1 MATVPPARNYRT
13 QSQSGGSSS
22 VVMMVLLG
30 VLAVVLCA
38 GVGLLVLMYLKPS
51 GGGGSPAVE
60 SREVTPKGEYDPEE
74 REAVTLFKNSK
85 ESVVNVD
92 TVVLRRGFGRKDEL
106 LQAGTGSGF
115 LWDDA
120 GHVVTNFH
128 VIQDAIRNRLTLRVV
143 LADRSEWKVTIVGVA
158 PEYDIAVLKIS
169 DQAPLKKI
177 KVGTSKD
184 LEVGQKCYAIGN
196 PFGLSL
202 SLTKGIISALDR
214 EIESPAGSTI
224 PGVIQTDA
232 PINPGNSGGPLL
244 DKDGRLIGVNTQI
257 ATAKGGGAG
266 NIGIGF
272 AVPVDVV
279 NWVVPQLIRSG
290 KIVKPSLG
298 ITLVPQ
304 FSMKRAGYN
313 EGVMVASVEDGSPA
327 AKAGLR
333 PVFVDQES
341 GSVTAGDVILSINGV
356 IFKSNDDYERM
367 ARGFKLGDTLNL
379 SIRRGD
385 RSITVEVVLPR

>member
-1 MATVPPARNYRT
+1 MATVPPSRT
-13 QSQSGGSSS
+13 YSSNAYPSSGGRTI
-22 VVMMVLLG
+22 MMVLLG
-30 VLAVVLCA
+30 VMAVALCA
-38 GVGLLVLMYLKPS
+38 AVGLLALLYLKP
-51 GGGGSPAVE
+51 GRGGSDTTAE
-60 SREVTPKGEYDPEE
+60 SREVTPKGEYDSEE

-92 TVVLRRGFGRKDEL
+92 TVVVRRGFGRKDEL

-128 VIQDAIRNRLTLRVV
+128 VVQDAIRSRLTLRVV

-158 PEYDIAVLKIS
+158 PEYDLAVLKIS

-266 NIGIGF
+266 SIGIGF

-290 KIVKPSLG
+290 KMVKPSLG
-298 ITLVPQ
+298 ITLVNQ
-304 FSMKRAGYN
+304 FSMRRAGYN
-313 EGVMVASVEDGSPA
+313 EGVMIATVEEGSPA

-333 PVFVDQES
+333 PVLVDQDS
-341 GSVTAGDVILSINGV
+341 GAVTAGDVILKINNDTV
-356 IFKSNDDYERM
+356 KSNDDFERL
-367 ARGFKLGDTLNL
+367 AKGFKLGDTLTL
-379 SIRRGD
+379 SLRRGD
-385 RSITVEVVLPR
+385 RSITVDVVLPK

>member
-1 MATVPPARNYRT
+1 MATVPPSRNYSSNRG
-13 QSQSGGSSS
+13 SGSS
-22 VVMMVLLG
+22 VIVMLLLG
-30 VLAVVLCA
+30 VLAVAVCA
-38 GVGLLVLMYLKPS
+38 GVTLLAVLYLKPGNN
-51 GGGGSPAVE
+51 GGAAATE
-60 SREVTPKGEYDPEE
+60 AREVTPKGEYDPEE
-74 REAVTLFKNSK
+74 REAVSLFKNSRD
-85 ESVVNVD
+85 SVVNVD
-92 TVVLRRGFGRKDEL
+92 TVVLRRGFNRNTEL

-128 VIQDAIRNRLTLRVV
+128 VIQDALRNRLTLRVV
-143 LADRSEWKVTIVGVA
+143 LADRSEWKVDVVGVA
-158 PEYDIAVLKIS
+158 PEYDLAVLKIS
-169 DQAPLKKI
+169 ADAPLKKI
-177 KVGTSKD
+177 KVGSSKD

-290 KIVKPSLG
+290 KLVKPSLG
-298 ITLVPQ
+298 ITLVNQ
-304 FSMKRAGYN
+304 FSLRRAGYN
-313 EGVMVASVEDGSPA
+313 EGVMIASVEDGSPA
-327 AKAGLR
+327 ANAGLR
-333 PVFVDQES
+333 PVIVDQET
-341 GSVTAGDVILSINGV
+341 GSVTAGDVILKINNTVVKG
-356 IFKSNDDYERM
+356 NDDYERQ
-367 ARGFKLGDTLNL
+367 ASGFKLGDTLKL
-379 SIRRGD
+379 TVRRGE
-385 RSITVEVVLPR
+385 RSFVVDVVLPR

>member
-1 MATVPPARNYRT
+1 ML
-13 QSQSGGSSS
+13 
-22 VVMMVLLG
+22 MVLLG
-30 VLAVVLCA
+30 LLAVAMCA
-38 GVGLLVLMYLKPS
+38 AVGLLALMYLKPVV
-51 GGGGSPAVE
+51 GGAAALEP
-60 SREVTPKGEYDPEE
+60 REVTPKGEYDPEE

-92 TVVLRRGFGRKDEL
+92 TVVVRRGFNRNTEL

-128 VIQDAIRNRLTLRVV
+128 VIQEAIRNRLTLRVV
-143 LADRSEWKVTIVGVA
+143 LSDRSEWKVNIVGVA
-158 PEYDIAVLKIS
+158 PEYDLAVLKIS
-169 DQAPLKKI
+169 DQAPFKKI

-214 EIESPAGSTI
+214 EIESPAGSNI

-279 NWVVPQLIRSG
+279 NWVVPQLIRNG

-304 FSMKRAGYN
+304 FSMRRAGYL

-333 PVFVDQES
+333 PVIVDQDS
-341 GSVTAGDVILSINGV
+341 GNVTAGDVILKINNDTVKG
-356 IFKSNDDYERM
+356 NDDYERL
-367 ARGFKLGDTLNL
+367 ATGFKLGDTVKLT
-379 SIRRGD
+379 IRRGERTFTMD
-385 RSITVEVVLPR
+385 VELPK

>member
-1 MATVPPARNYRT
+1 MATVPPSRQYRSET
-13 QSQSGGSSS
+13 APRP
-22 VVMMVLLG
+22 VALYTVLVALLG
-30 VLAVVLCA
+30 LALFAVATLS
-38 GVGLLVLMYLKPS
+38 YLAFFKNDS
-51 GGGGSPAVE
+51 KGNQPATE

-92 TVVLRRGFGRKDEL
+92 TVVVRRGFGRKDEL

-158 PEYDIAVLKIS
+158 PEYDLAVLKIS

-177 KVGTSKD
+177 KVGSSKD

-327 AKAGLR
+327 ARAGVR
-333 PVFVDQES
+333 PVFIDPDSRE
-341 GSVTAGDVILSINGV
+341 VTPGDVILKINNDTVKG
-356 IFKSNDDYERM
+356 NDDYERI
-367 ARGFKLGDTLNL
+367 AKSFKLGETLTL
-379 SIRRGD
+379 TLRRGD
-385 RSITVEVVLPR
+385 GLITVEVVMPK

>member
-1 MATVPPARNYRT
+1 MPTVPPSRNYG
-13 QSQSGGSSS
+13 SNGKSGNS
-22 VVMMVLLG
+22 VVLMLLLG
-30 VLAVVLCA
+30 VLAVALCA
-38 GVGLLVLMYLKPS
+38 GVGLLALMYLKPT
-51 GGGGSPAVE
+51 GGGQAATE
-60 SREVTPKGEYDPEE
+60 AREVTPKGEYDPEE
-74 REAVTLFKNSK
+74 REAVTLFRNSK
-85 ESVVNVD
+85 DSVVNVD
-92 TVVLRRGFGRKDEL
+92 TVVLRRGFNRKDEL

-128 VIQDAIRNRLTLRVV
+128 VIQEAIGKRLTLRVV
-143 LADRSEWKVTIVGVA
+143 LADRSEWKVTIVGTA
-158 PEYDIAVLKIS
+158 PEYDLAVLKIS

-298 ITLVPQ
+298 ITLVTQ
-304 FSMKRAGYN
+304 FSMRRAGYN
-313 EGVMVASVEDGSPA
+313 EGVMVASVEEGSPA

-333 PVFVDQES
+333 PVVVDSES
-341 GSVTAGDVILSINGV
+341 GSVTAGDVILKINTTAVKG
-356 IFKSNDDYERM
+356 NDDYERM
-367 ARGFKLGDTLNL
+367 AKGFKLGDTVTLG
-379 SIRRGD
+379 IRRGD
-385 RSITVEVVLPR
+385 RTMTVEAVLPK